1 MQWSNLISSWESLSL
16 SSRRKWRRKT
26 SCFVFGALLVWTN
39 LIGMSSH
46 RGKQMPVASYKW
58 HVRLRIYKWIPESSP
73 SHLLKQRIQVHDFL
87 LYWYTAENSL
97 WMLID
102 WVYLKKKKNNIYMA
116 HVWEGKVSKRD
127 GRSLSQVRSVL
138 WARKSQKKRKQRGKG
153 VSPWSTSFYLLHL
166 LKDIYSNAF
175 RGKTPYLS
183 ANNPFLHNPL
193 FQTETWQHERK
204 KENESIL
211 FLKWNILMN

>member
-102 WVYLKKKKNNIYMA
+102 WVYLKKKQQHIYGSC
-116 HVWEGKVSKRD
+116 VRRKGKQTRWTLTKPGQKCAVGKKVTKKEETKGQRCVSLVYLILSTTSIKR
-127 GRSLSQVRSVL
+127 
-138 WARKSQKKRKQRGKG
+138 
-153 VSPWSTSFYLLHL
+153 HL
-166 LKDIYSNAF
+166 L
-175 RGKTPYLS
+175 
-183 ANNPFLHNPL
+183 
-193 FQTETWQHERK
+193 
-204 KENESIL
+204 
-211 FLKWNILMN
+211 